1 MKVIGSFLF
10 LIAMINQ
17 GCTPM
22 NNSTNHFTLSNDTL
36 YIKTETHKGVGL
48 FEQRVGSLE
57 FEDVSKS
64 ISNEVVFPDNISNIK
79 HAKRFIDIKV
89 WSYNEYKESGKSK
102 LSEYILDDINNNRID
117 TLNIPTRTQNF
128 IHVMTGIRENE
139 NVFILDENN
148 NRDFTDDPV
157 RTIEKIDWE
166 TSDGLI
172 KCEFNIYDGE
182 RVVVDS
188 TWVAIGRPRE
198 NAELSLGVGEHLKAD
213 FYIDED
219 YFQIVVKDSYSGF
232 PYDMPILALLS
243 HNSKSK
249 DSLLLKDNL
258 YLNEYVKLNDD
269 YYRFDRISNSGNYLT
284 LIKERN
290 FENKIGTQIG
300 MIAPE
305 FNSISVVGDT
315 IRSSALHNRN
325 TVIANSCGCGGD
337 QVSTNA
343 FSDISKKYGDKANI
357 LHLDS
362 KIENG
367 LEGIHIDM
375 EEKYNEDIYNKY
387 RKTYCSRICYVIDE
401 NNRIIDKFM
410 ITDWESFLPQIFVS
424 LKAS

>member
-1 MKVIGSFLF
+1 MKVKVSFVF
-10 LIAMINQ
+10 LIAIIYL
-17 GCTPM
+17 GCNPKYD
-22 NNSTNHFTLSNDTL
+22 SANHFTLTNDTL

-48 FEQRVGSLE
+48 FEQSVGSLK

-64 ISNEVVFPDNISNIK
+64 FPNEVVFPDKISSIK

-89 WSYNEYKESGKSK
+89 WRYNEHSENEKSK

-117 TLNIPTRTQNF
+117 TLNLPSRTQNF

-148 NRDFTDDPV
+148 NRDFTDDSV

-172 KCEFNIYDGE
+172 KCKFNIYDGE

-198 NAELSLGVGEHLKAD
+198 NSELSLGVGEHLKAD

-249 DSLLLKDNL
+249 DSFLIKDNL
-258 YLNEYVKLNDD
+258 YLKEYVKLDD
-269 YYRFDRISNSGNYLT
+269 NYYRFDRISNSGNYIT
-284 LIKERN
+284 LIKEGN

-315 IRSSALHNRN
+315 IRSLTLYNRK

-343 FSDISKKYGDKANI
+343 FYEINEKYGDMANI

-410 ITDWESFLPQIFVS
+410 ITEWESFLPQIFVS
-424 LKAS
+424 LKTS